1 MVQCLDCVIIFNDD
15 FKKTHDKNQHKGDKM
30 AVKHV
35 DAPNN
40 PFKLLVKV
48 KGKLTKIYRS

>member
-40 PFKLLVKV
+40 PFKLLCKSQ
-48 KGKLTKIYRS
+48 R